1 MTTPTRD
8 EIVTLLANMECWV
21 ALTLKN
27 RGEHG
32 MAECVKFGAA
42 ELRRV
47 HSQPGGALAEPPA
60 VIWNGKTGL
69 FERPASAPP
78 EPPEATATEPAGGEA
93 TAAAGRPFQSRVD
106 DWMQAC
112 FGPEISSDK
121 TERNHRFVEEALEL
135 AQSCGC
141 TASEAHQLVDYVF
154 GRPVGEPSQEVGGVM
169 VTLAAFCLAH
179 GMSMEQAGK
188 VELARVWTKVEA
200 IRAKQVAKP
209 KHSPLPGPTTAPSAA
224 TRPSL
229 AAQAEAV
236 KHAADGGYESQ
247 TVAEMEA
254 EAAALLAAHNS
265 LLAVPGL
272 VAALEAI
279 LECVTEDGR
288 TKERTRQAALRDMRQ
303 FADAALRRLAG
314 EREGE

>member
-1 MTTPTRD
+1 MTAPTRD
-8 EIVTLLANMECWV
+8 EVERITACAEVIRKHAPN
-21 ALTLKN
+21 
-27 RGEHG
+27 G
-32 MAECVKFGAA
+32 MPWSACLDAA
-42 ELRRV
+42 REICRV

-78 EPPEATATEPAGGEA
+78 EPAGGEA

-169 VTLAAFCLAH
+169 VTLAALCLAH

-200 IRAKQVAKP
+200 IRAKQAAKP
-209 KHSPLPGPTTAPSAA
+209 KHSPL
-224 TRPSL
+224 
-229 AAQAEAV
+229 
-236 KHAADGGYESQ
+236 
-247 TVAEMEA
+247 
-254 EAAALLAAHNS
+254 
-265 LLAVPGL
+265 PGL